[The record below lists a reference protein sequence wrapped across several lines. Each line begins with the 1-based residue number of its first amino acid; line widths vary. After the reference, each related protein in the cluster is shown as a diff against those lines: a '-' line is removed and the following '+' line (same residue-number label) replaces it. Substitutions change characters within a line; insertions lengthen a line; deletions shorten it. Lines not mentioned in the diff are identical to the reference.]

1 MRIMTVYITIVENDN
16 LDAQINLFNT
26 IAKYLGLMDNN
37 LPDEEI
43 HHAEDN
49 VYYYNQDKINMNKFA
64 DFVNSLHDLDINL
77 NLTKTIS

>member
-1 MRIMTVYITIVENDN
+1 MTVYITIVENDN
-16 LDAQINLFNT
+16 LDAQTNVFNT
-26 IAKYLGLMDNN
+26 IAKYLGLMNNN

-49 VYYYNQDKINMNKFA
+49 VYYYNQDKINMTKFA